1 MEEERI
7 IHASCNRKTGILKKT
22 GFKMIVRREL
32 NGRNCLQN
40 KNYEGGLV
48 QSSQA
53 VFFLARIVERWEGKN
68 GRREQ
73 VG

>member
-1 MEEERI
+1 MQAATERQEFGKK
-7 IHASCNRKTGILKKT
+7 KTTTT
-22 GFKMIVRREL
+22 GFKMIARREL

-68 GRREQ
+68 GKRER